1 MTRGDNLCQ
10 YGPVLCACAV
20 PDTCRSFVK
29 KLINSQR
36 GYVFCTNLK
45 QDSCDN
51 VVSVSDRLSLRN
63 PQQTNQNEQR
73 QDLSRAFKNP
83 LQKERHSPLLTES
96 RIRADRRH
104 PARLEQGLCHE
115 HPRENDEGPLSPPIQ
130 ARTCTLSRPV
140 NPFSHTLRSRTV
152 WRNCGTA
159 SRTCSCG
166 STPPRCDTPLSLSF
180 SK

>member
-1 MTRGDNLCQ
+1 MIVFPLETRNKPIKMSKDKTFQERLKTLFKKKDIGKQPKILHSC
-10 YGPVLCACAV
+10 
-20 PDTCRSFVK
+20 SF
-29 KLINSQR
+29 
-36 GYVFCTNLK
+36 F
-45 QDSCDN
+45 
-51 VVSVSDRLSLRN
+51 SD
-63 PQQTNQNEQR
+63 
-73 QDLSRAFKNP
+73 FF
-83 LQKERHSPLLTES
+83 SPLLTEP
-96 RIRADRRH
+96 RIRADRRY